1 MKKIIKLKE
10 SDLSLIVGK
19 VINESLGVPEGIL
32 EASEDLYEKL
42 ISELNNTSLDTN
54 DNEHE
59 IEFLFN
65 FTIGDLEIETAKI
78 IIDVDSKWNDPSKKG
93 YEIIG
98 YSTPFTSS
106 AKDSSGYLEILDDFD
121 EITITIR
128 FVVPSNWTFEELL
141 SSIKTNKDEIIISFA
156 HELMHV
162 YESYKTGYDDASERA
177 EYRAFQKIS
186 FGIKPIDR
194 FLHLLYFTTAIENVV
209 RPSELAM
216 AIKLGKVSQ
225 KDFLKFLM
233 DDETYKKLDEARNF
247 SYEKL
252 REELKAYIDKI
263 DDIGS
268 HINHSMGSN
277 DDEKIDEILRL
288 VYVNLINEKGGA
300 YVDLMT
306 SNVFEK
312 MLGLQGEKRKKFEKF
327 IRKIQKF
334 NNVKDFFKNE
344 EKLFRFVANK
354 MIKKISKLYAMTKS
368 ENKSIKEWDLY
379 HEVNK
384 TKENLKTEIKF
395 KF

>member
-10 SDLSLIVGK
+10 SDLTLIVK
-19 VINESLGVPEGIL
+19 NVINESLGVPEGIL
-32 EASEDLYEKL
+32 EASENLYEKL
-42 ISELNNTSLDTN
+42 ISELNNISLDTN
-54 DNEHE
+54 ETEHE
-59 IEFLFN
+59 IEFPFD
-65 FTIGDLEIETAKI
+65 FKISDLEMESAKI
-78 IIDVDSKWNDPSKKG
+78 ILDIDEWKDRSRKE
-93 YEIIG
+93 YEIVG

-121 EITITIR
+121 EITISIR
-128 FVVPSNWTFEELL
+128 FVVPSNWTSEELIG
-141 SSIKTNKDEIIISFA
+141 SIKTNKDEIIISFS

-162 YESYKTGYDDASERA
+162 YESYKTGYDVASERA

-186 FGIKPIDR
+186 FGIKPIDK
-194 FLHLLYFTTAIENVV
+194 FLHMLYFTTAIENVV

-225 KDFLKFLM
+225 RDFLKFLM
-233 DDETYKKLDEARNF
+233 DNATYKMLDDARNF

-252 REELKAYIDKI
+252 RDELKGYIDKI
-263 DDIGS
+263 DNIGT
-268 HINHSMGSN
+268 HLNHSMGSN
-277 DDEKIDEILRL
+277 DEEKIDEILRL
-288 VYVNLINEKGGA
+288 VYVNLINEKGEA
-300 YVDLMT
+300 YVNLMT
-306 SNVFEK
+306 SNILEK
-312 MLGLQGEKRKKFEKF
+312 MFGMQGEKRKKLEKF

-334 NNVKDFFKNE
+334 NNIKDFFKNE

-368 ENKSIKEWDLY
+368 EDKSIKEWDLY
-379 HEVNK
+379 HEINK